1 MKHLLV
7 TAVFVLFAIFANS
20 QYSFTYNGREY
31 HVLKTSKFK
40 DSKGKE
46 YTYYE
51 AQLAMMGG
59 EYGVVPAD
67 PKDASKG
74 FLLVDL
80 SKEEQLKRAQE
91 APKPVETTMFKTGK
105 KFDAFSATDMD
116 GKLVDTKQLKGKVM
130 VINFWFTTC
139 PPCKQERPY
148 LNKIVDDYKSD
159 TNVVFIAIALDQKP
173 QLETYLKDNEFKYNV
188 IPDGKRLANSYDING
203 YPTQVIVDKE
213 GKIAFHTLSYYYV
226 TDYWMRKTIDE
237 LRVK

>member
-1 MKHLLV
+1 MKQIFVTIVLV
-7 TAVFVLFAIFANS
+7 LSVVIAHS

-46 YTYYE
+46 YNYNE

-59 EYGVVPAD
+59 EYGVIPAD
-67 PKDASKG
+67 TKDASRG
-74 FLLVDL
+74 FLLVEL

-91 APKPVETTMFKTGK
+91 APKPMETTMFKTGK
-105 KFDAFSATDMD
+105 KFDAFSAYDMN
-116 GKLVDTKQLKGKVM
+116 GKLFDTKLLKGKVM

-159 TNVVFIAIALDQKP
+159 SNVVFIAIALDPKP
-173 QLETYLKDNEFKYNV
+173 QLETYLKDNEFKYSV
-188 IPDGKRLANSYDING
+188 IPDGKKLADSYDING
-203 YPTQVIVDKE
+203 FPTQVIVDKE

-237 LRVK
+237 LKGK